1 MHTKMRSKCL
11 ALTSKNGTIYKRKC
25 IELAFPSEMP
35 LGCSRLKRGKMKFN
49 KVLENIQTYEA
60 GKPIELVVREFG
72 IASEDVVKLAS
83 NENPIGTN
91 PAVAEVIRENATKAY
106 LYPDD
111 SMFEL
116 KAALSRKYDVADD
129 NIIIGAGSDQ
139 VLEFISRA
147 LLDDNASVLMSA
159 VTFAMYEI
167 YAKQMGAKIIRTAS
181 YEHKYD
187 EFMEAYTMHK
197 PKIVYICT
205 PNNPT
210 GDATSKTEVL
220 RIIEAISKEALVVV
234 DGAYM
239 EYAAAKDVKYAI
251 TPKDLLGYE
260 NVIYLGT
267 FSKAYGLGGMRVGYG
282 IAQEVLIHE
291 LYKMRPPFNISTL
304 SLAAA
309 ITACKDEDFVSESIT
324 LHQKQI
330 QRYEAFAKENGFRY
344 IESYTNFITYLFDGT
359 MDSTEIADALLK
371 RGVIIRDLASY
382 GLNAIRITIGT
393 AKQNDVFFKHFSEVL

>member
-1 MHTKMRSKCL
+1 
-11 ALTSKNGTIYKRKC
+11 
-25 IELAFPSEMP
+25 
-35 LGCSRLKRGKMKFN
+35 MKFN
-49 KVLENIQTYEA
+49 KVLRDIKIYEA

-72 IASEDVVKLAS
+72 IDAKDVVKLAS
-83 NENPIGTN
+83 NENPIGTS
-91 PAVAEVIRENATKAY
+91 PAVEKAIIANANKAH

-116 KAALSRKYDVADD
+116 KDALASKFEVKEE

-147 LLDDNASVLMSA
+147 VLHDKASVLMSA

-167 YAKQMGAKIIRTAS
+167 YAKQMGAKIYRTAS
-181 YEHKYD
+181 YEHKFD
-187 EFMEAYTMHK
+187 EFMEAYRMYK
-197 PKIVYICT
+197 PEIIYLCT

-210 GDATSKTEVL
+210 GDATSKEAVL
-220 RIIEAISKEALVVV
+220 EIIEAVDSNTLIVV

-239 EYAAAKDVKYAI
+239 EYASAKDARYAI
-251 TPKDLLGYE
+251 TPNDLLGFE

-282 IAQEVLIHE
+282 IGQTELISE

-309 ITACKDEDFVSESIT
+309 IEACKDDAFVAESIA
-324 LHQKQI
+324 LHQEQI
-330 QRYEAFAKENGFRY
+330 QRYETFAKENGFSY
-344 IESYTNFITYLFDGT
+344 IDSYTNFITYLFEDN
-359 MDSTEIADALLK
+359 MDSTKIADALLK
-371 RGVIIRDLASY
+371 RGVIIRNLASY
-382 GLNAIRITIGT
+382 GMNALRITIGT
-393 AKQNDVFFKHFSEVL
+393 KAQNDVFFRHFSEVIV

>member
-1 MHTKMRSKCL
+1 M
-11 ALTSKNGTIYKRKC
+11 
-25 IELAFPSEMP
+25 
-35 LGCSRLKRGKMKFN
+35 MKFN
-49 KVLENIQTYEA
+49 KVLENIKTYEA

-72 IASEDVVKLAS
+72 IDAKDVVKLAS
-83 NENPIGTN
+83 NENPIGTS
-91 PAVAEVIRENATKAY
+91 PAVQKAIIENAHKAH

-116 KAALSRKYDVADD
+116 KAALSSKYAVKDD

-147 LLDDNASVLMSA
+147 LLDEDSSVLMSA

-187 EFMEAYTMHK
+187 EFMEAYRMHK

-210 GDATSKTEVL
+210 GDATSKEEVL
-220 RIIEAISKEALVVV
+220 KIIEAISEDTLVVV

-239 EYAAAKDVKYAI
+239 EYAKAKDDTYAM
-251 TPKDLLGYE
+251 TPNDILGYE

-282 IAQEVLIHE
+282 IAQVSLIDE

-309 ITACKDEDFVSESIT
+309 IEACNDDTFVNESII
-324 LHQKQI
+324 LHQEQI
-330 QRYEAFAKENGFRY
+330 KRYEAFAQDNGFEY
-344 IESYTNFITYLFDGT
+344 IESYTNFITYLFDES
-359 MDSTEIADALLK
+359 MNSTEIADDLLK

-382 GLNAIRITIGT
+382 GMNAMRITIGT
-393 AKQNDVFFKHFSEVL
+393 AKQNDIFFKNFLEVIA

>member
-1 MHTKMRSKCL
+1 ML
-11 ALTSKNGTIYKRKC
+11 
-25 IELAFPSEMP
+25 
-35 LGCSRLKRGKMKFN
+35 KFN
-49 KVLENIQTYEA
+49 KVLENIKTYES

-72 IASEDVVKLAS
+72 IKVEDVVKLAS
-83 NENPIGTN
+83 NENPIGTS
-91 PAVAEVIRENATKAY
+91 PVVARAIIDNATKAH

-116 KAALSRKYDVADD
+116 KVALSNKFNVTDK

-139 VLEFISRA
+139 VLEFISRSM
-147 LLDDNASVLMSA
+147 LDQDSCVLMSA

-167 YAKQMGAKIIRTAS
+167 YANQIGAKVIKTAS

-187 EFMEAYTMHK
+187 EFMEAYNMYS

-210 GDATSKTEVL
+210 GDATSKDEVL
-220 RIIEAISKEALVVV
+220 RIIEAISKDTMIVV

-239 EYAAAKDVKYAI
+239 EYAAAKDSKYSI
-251 TPKDLLGYE
+251 TPKDLLAYE

-267 FSKAYGLGGMRVGYG
+267 FSKAYGMGGMRVGYG
-282 IAQEVLIHE
+282 IGNEDLISQ
-291 LYKMRPPFNISTL
+291 LYKMRPPFNISSI

-309 ITACKDEDFVSESIT
+309 IEACKDETFVAKSIA
-324 LHQKQI
+324 LHQDQI
-330 QRYEAFAKENGFRY
+330 KRYENFAKYNGFSY
-344 IESYTNFITYLFDGT
+344 IDSYTNFITYLFEDNL
-359 MDSTEIADALLK
+359 DSTKISDELLK
-371 RGVIIRDLASY
+371 RGVIIRNLASY

-393 AKQNDVFFKHFSEVL
+393 EKQNDVFFKHFSEVL

>member
-1 MHTKMRSKCL
+1 
-11 ALTSKNGTIYKRKC
+11 
-25 IELAFPSEMP
+25 
-35 LGCSRLKRGKMKFN
+35 MKFN
-49 KVLENIQTYEA
+49 KVLENIKTYEA

-72 IASEDVVKLAS
+72 IAPEDVVKLAS

-91 PAVAEVIRENATKAY
+91 PAVAEVIRKNATKAH

-116 KAALSRKYDVADD
+116 KAALSEKYDVKDN

-147 LLDDNASVLMSA
+147 LLDEGSSVLMSA

-167 YAKQMGAKIIRTAS
+167 YARQMGARIIRTAS

-210 GDATSKTEVL
+210 GDATSKDEVL
-220 RIIEAISKEALVVV
+220 RIIEAIGKEALIVV

-239 EYAAAKDVKYAI
+239 EYAAAKDIEYAI

-282 IAQEVLIHE
+282 IAQEALIHE

-309 ITACKDEDFVSESIT
+309 ITACQDEGFVSESIT
-324 LHQKQI
+324 LHQEQI
-330 QRYEAFAKENGFRY
+330 QRYETFAKENSFRY
-344 IESYTNFITYLFDGT
+344 IESYTNFITYLFDDE
-359 MDSTEIADALLK
+359 MDSTVIADALLK
-371 RGVIIRDLASY
+371 RGVIIRNLASY

-393 AKQNDVFFKHFSEVL
+393 AKQNDVFFKHFVEVL

>member
-1 MHTKMRSKCL
+1 M
-11 ALTSKNGTIYKRKC
+11 KNEKVE
-25 IELAFPSEMP
+25 IE
-35 LGCSRLKRGKMKFN
+35 MKLN
-49 KVLENIQTYEA
+49 KVLENIKIYEA

-72 IASEDVVKLAS
+72 IAPENVVKLAS
-83 NENPIGTN
+83 NENPIGTS
-91 PAVAEVIRENATKAY
+91 PVVKEAIIANADKAH

-116 KAALSRKYDVADD
+116 KEALASKYAVGEQ

-147 LLDDNASVLMSA
+147 VLDDNSSVLMSA

-167 YAKQMGAKIIRTAS
+167 YAKQMGAKIYKTAS
-181 YEHKYD
+181 FEHKYD
-187 EFMEAYTMHK
+187 EFIEAYQMYK
-197 PKIVYICT
+197 PKIIYLCT

-210 GDATSKTEVL
+210 GDATSREEVL
-220 RIIEAISKEALVVV
+220 KIINAVDEETLIVV

-239 EYAAAKDVKYAI
+239 EYARAKDSKYAI
-251 TPKDLLGYE
+251 GPNDLLQFS

-282 IAQEVLIHE
+282 IAQPTLIGA

-309 ITACKDEDFVSESIT
+309 IAACRDKTFVEESIV
-324 LHQKQI
+324 LHQEQL
-330 QRYEAFAKENGFRY
+330 QRYEAFAKENGFAY
-344 IESYTNFITYLFDGT
+344 IESYTNFITYLFTDD
-359 MDSTEIADALLK
+359 MDSTNIADALLK
-371 RGVIIRDLASY
+371 RGVIIRNLASY
-382 GLNAIRITIGT
+382 GLNAIRITVGT
-393 AKQNDVFFKHFSEVL
+393 AKQNDMFFRHFLEVLDR

>member
-1 MHTKMRSKCL
+1 MR
-11 ALTSKNGTIYKRKC
+11 
-25 IELAFPSEMP
+25 
-35 LGCSRLKRGKMKFN
+35 FN

-72 IASEDVVKLAS
+72 IAPEDVVKLAS
-83 NENPIGTN
+83 NENPIGTA
-91 PAVAEVIRENATKAY
+91 PAVAEVIRSHADKAH

-116 KAALSRKYDVADD
+116 KAALSEKYGVEDD

-147 LLDDNASVLMSA
+147 LLNETESVLMSA

-167 YAKQMGAKIIRTAS
+167 YAKQMGAKIYRTAS
-181 YEHKYD
+181 YAHKYD
-187 EFMEAYTMHK
+187 EFMKAYRMYH

-210 GDATSKTEVL
+210 GDATSKEEVL
-220 RIIEAISKEALVVV
+220 RIIEAVDTDTLVVV

-239 EYAAAKDVKYAI
+239 EYAAAKDARYAI
-251 TPKDLLGYE
+251 TPKELLCYE
-260 NVIYLGT
+260 HVIYLGT

-282 IAQEVLIHE
+282 IAQSALIKQ
-291 LYKMRPPFNISTL
+291 LYKMRPPFNITTL

-309 ITACKDEDFVSESIT
+309 IEAAKDTAFVEKSVA
-324 LHQKQI
+324 LHQDQI
-330 QRYEAFAKENGFRY
+330 KRYEAFAKEHGLRY
-344 IESYTNFITYLFDGT
+344 IESYTNFITYLFPET
-359 MDSTEIADALLK
+359 LDSTEISDGLLK
-371 RGVIIRDLASY
+371 RGVIIRNLASY
-382 GLNAIRITIGT
+382 GMNAIRITVGT
-393 AKQNDVFFKHFSEVL
+393 AAQNDTFFKHFAEVIA

>member
-1 MHTKMRSKCL
+1 
-11 ALTSKNGTIYKRKC
+11 
-25 IELAFPSEMP
+25 
-35 LGCSRLKRGKMKFN
+35 MKFN
-49 KVLENIQTYEA
+49 KVLENIKTYEA

-72 IASEDVVKLAS
+72 IAPEDVVKLAS
-83 NENPIGTN
+83 NENPIGTS
-91 PAVAEVIRENATKAY
+91 PAVAQAIRENADRAH

-116 KAALSRKYDVADD
+116 KAALGEKYGVKDE

-147 LLDDNASVLMSA
+147 LLNENESVLMSA

-167 YAKQMGAKIIRTAS
+167 YAKQMGAKIYRTAS
-181 YEHKYD
+181 WEHKYD
-187 EFMEAYTMHK
+187 EFMEAYHMHK

-210 GDATSKTEVL
+210 GDATSKEEVL
-220 RIIEAISKEALVVV
+220 KIIEAISKETLVVV

-239 EYAAAKDVKYAI
+239 EYAAAKDARYAI
-251 TPKDLLGYE
+251 APNDLLGYE

-282 IAQEVLIHE
+282 IAQAELIGE

-309 ITACKDEDFVSESIT
+309 IEASKDEEFVTESIA
-324 LHQKQI
+324 LHQEQI
-330 QRYEAFAKENGFRY
+330 KRYERFARENGLGY
-344 IESYTNFITYLFDGT
+344 IESYTNFITYLFDEKL
-359 MDSTEIADALLK
+359 DSTKISDALLK
-371 RGVIIRDLASY
+371 RGVIIRNLASY
-382 GLNAIRITIGT
+382 GMNAVRTTVGT
-393 AKQNDVFFKHFSEVL
+393 ERQNDIFFKHFQEVVA